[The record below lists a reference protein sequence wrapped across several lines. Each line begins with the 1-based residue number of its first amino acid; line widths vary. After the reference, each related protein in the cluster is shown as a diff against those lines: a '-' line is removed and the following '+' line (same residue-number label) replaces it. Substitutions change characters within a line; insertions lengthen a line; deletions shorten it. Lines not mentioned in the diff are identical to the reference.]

1 MLVEC
6 EDIRLEQG
14 LANLFGDR
22 LESKYSGF
30 AGQEDMVKPKVYK
43 IPRKHL
49 HKFVYYQA
57 HVLQNIV
64 VHNLILGGISE
75 KHEFFLDKIV
85 LNWGLELVSPHYQN

>member
-6 EDIRLEQG
+6 HDIRLEQG

-30 AGQEDMVKPKVYK
+30 AGQEDMLKSKVYLR
-43 IPRKHL
+43 PRKQHQ
-49 HKFVYYQA
+49 HKFIYYHT

-64 VHNLILGGISE
+64 VHNQILGGISE
-75 KHEFFLDKIV
+75 KHEFF
-85 LNWGLELVSPHYQN
+85 